1 MMTTNIHFLRRMA
14 YAWLM
19 SLPLPMAAQTQPKE
33 ELEKRRRQIET
44 EIQQLQAQ
52 QKELSKSKKTSLAQL
67 NLVQSR
73 LRSRFAIIDNL
84 NDELRLIDE
93 TIFTNNR
100 EIYRLRKHLDTLR
113 SQYARTLEYS
123 YKNRSS
129 HDMLNFL
136 FTSASFN
143 DAFKRAA
150 YLKSYR
156 QYREDQARNIMR
168 TSEELQATI
177 GKLSRNKEEKSNAL
191 LEQNRQKEILE
202 EEKREKARVV
212 NDIKSRERDLSKELT
227 AKRKTLNDLSKSI
240 RLLVQKEIDRIR
252 MEQREADARRLR
264 EEAALAARAKAAGT
278 ASGKPVTGAAP
289 VREEPVAPAAA
300 PARKSAELENTP
312 EVTRVSVGFENNRR
326 NIPWPVDV
334 GTVTSGFG
342 RRKIEGTSLYEENI
356 GITIQTREGQAIKAV
371 FEGVVTSV
379 FDVDGSAT
387 VTIQHGKYFT
397 TYYNLSVVSVTKG
410 ARVSMGQAIGKAG
423 TNDYGD
429 GEIIFV
435 VNVEKDFVDPMNW
448 LKAR

>member
-1 MMTTNIHFLRRMA
+1 MMTRNFPILRRLA
-14 YAWLM
+14 LAWLLA
-19 SLPLPMAAQTQPKE
+19 LPLLTAAQTQPKE
-33 ELEKRRRQIET
+33 ELEKRRRQIEA

-52 QKELSKSKKTSLAQL
+52 QKELSRSKKTSLAQL

-113 SQYARTLEYS
+113 GQYARTLEYS

-156 QYREDQARNIMR
+156 RYREDQARNIMR

-177 GKLSRNKEEKSNAL
+177 GQLSRNKAEKNNAL
-191 LEQNRQKEILE
+191 QEQNRQKEILE

-212 NDIKSRERDLSKELT
+212 NDLKARERDLSKELT

-240 RLLVQKEIDRIR
+240 RLLVQKEIEKAR
-252 MEQREADARRLR
+252 MEKDAEDRRLR
-264 EEAALAARAKAAGT
+264 EAAAKANAAGK
-278 ASGKPVTGAAP
+278 ASGKPVTTPAP
-289 VREEPVAPAAA
+289 VREDPVATATAA
-300 PARKSAELENTP
+300 PTRKSAELENTP

-356 GITIQTREGQAIKAV
+356 GITIQTKEGQAVKAV

-397 TYYNLSVVSVTKG
+397 TYYNLSVVSVAKG
-410 ARVSMGQAIGKAG
+410 ARVTMGQSLGKAG
-423 TNDYGD
+423 ANDYGD

>member
-1 MMTTNIHFLRRMA
+1 MMTRYIPVLRRLA
-14 YAWLM
+14 LAWL
-19 SLPLPMAAQTQPKE
+19 LALPMLIAAQTQPKE
-33 ELEKRRRQIET
+33 ELEKRRRQIEA

-52 QKELSKSKKTSLAQL
+52 QKELSRSKKTSVAQL

-100 EIYRLRKHLDTLR
+100 EIYRLRRHLDTLR
-113 SQYARTLEYS
+113 DQYARTLEYS

-143 DAFKRAA
+143 DAYKRAA

-156 QYREDQARNIMR
+156 HYREDQARNIIR
-168 TSEELQATI
+168 TSAELQATI
-177 GKLSRNKEEKSNAL
+177 GRLSRNKEEKSSAL
-191 LEQNRQKEILE
+191 QEQNRQKEILE

-212 NDIKSRERDLSKELT
+212 NEIKARERDLSKELI
-227 AKRKTLNDLSKSI
+227 AKRKTLNDLSRSI
-240 RLLVQKEIDRIR
+240 RLLVQKEIDRAR
-252 MEQREADARRLR
+252 MEREAADRRLR
-264 EEAALAARAKAAGT
+264 EDAALAAKAKAAGA
-278 ASGKPVTGAAP
+278 ASGKNATTPVP
-289 VREEPVAPAAA
+289 VREEPVAPATATT
-300 PARKSAELENTP
+300 RKSAELENTP

-326 NIPWPVDV
+326 NIPWPVDI

-356 GITIQTREGQAIKAV
+356 GITIQTKEGQTVKAV

-397 TYYNLSVVSVTKG
+397 TYYNLSVVGVAKG
-410 ARVSMGQAIGKAG
+410 ARVSMGQSIGKAG
-423 TNDYGD
+423 ANDYGD